1 MTYAYA
7 RVSCKDQKLERQLAA
22 FSNCNITFNRIF
34 CDKKTGENF
43 ERIHYKQLLKKLRE
57 GDLLVIK
64 SIDRLGRNYDCILT
78 EWKRITQDIGAD
90 IYVIDMPLLD
100 TRCHE
105 KNLIGKL
112 IADIVLQL
120 LSFVAENERVNI
132 RTRQAEGIK
141 AAKER
146 GVKFGRPRIVCPD
159 NFHEIAEKYIQRQIG
174 LSEALSLSNMK
185 ISSFYRY
192 FNEYIS
198 CEAN

>member
-22 FSNCNITFNRIF
+22 FSDCHITFNRIF

-43 ERIHYKQLLKKLRE
+43 ERINYKRLIKKLRE

-78 EWKRITQDIGAD
+78 EWKRITKDIGAD

-146 GVKFGRPRIVCPD
+146 GVKFGRPRIVCPE

-174 LSEALSLSNMK
+174 LSEALALSNMK

-192 FNEYIS
+192 FNAYLS
-198 CEAN
+198 YVG